1 MEVNLIRQDAE
12 CLRTSVVEKISM
24 ADYIS
29 HKLLGVIKKHQRP
42 KDFTAPEFHDLHHS
56 LADFLKMGLQR
67 LLSQIQDPLATGKM

>member
-12 CLRTSVVEKISM
+12 CLRISVVEEISM

-29 HKLLGVIKKHQRP
+29 QNLLGVIKKHQRP

-56 LADFLKMGLQR
+56 LVDFLKMGLQR